1 MSECPD
7 GDMDELTRLVQA
19 VLGSAKYRH
28 VCEDVIRNI
37 GSRELARRPNL
48 KEAIKATKN
57 KLHQVGAAYLAG
69 RMEYDLWLDGLRTAA
84 ASGDRQCFLQVC
96 QEVMKRHSS
105 TRERVDILDEF
116 YALTLASLSGIR
128 TVLDIACGLNPLAIP
143 WMPLDRN
150 LEYYAYDMYTDMV
163 AFLGQFLGLAG
174 VRGQA
179 EARDVS
185 RFPPTRRAD
194 LALILKSLPCVEQLD
209 RSASVRL
216 LEATNADH
224 LLISFPVRSLG
235 GREKG
240 MARSYEQQF
249 LELLAGKPW
258 AVRRFEFGSELAFLV
273 SK

>member
-1 MSECPD
+1 MRECPEA
-7 GDMDELTRLVQA
+7 GADELTRLVQA

-28 VCEDVIRNI
+28 VCEDVIRNV

-57 KLHQVGAAYLAG
+57 KLHQVGAAYQAG
-69 RMEYDLWLDGLRTAA
+69 RMDYDRWLDALGTTAS
-84 ASGDRQCFLQVC
+84 SGDRQRFLQVC
-96 QEVMKRHSS
+96 REVMKGHSS
-105 TRERVDILDEF
+105 TRERADILDEF
-116 YALTLASLSGIR
+116 YARTLASLSGIR

-143 WMPLDRN
+143 WMPLDRD
-150 LEYYAYDMYTDMV
+150 LEYHAYDMYTDMV
-163 AFLGQFLGLAG
+163 AFLSQFLDLAG

-194 LALILKSLPCVEQLD
+194 LALILKSLPCMEQLD
-209 RSASVRL
+209 KSASVRL

-235 GREKG
+235 GRGKG
-240 MARSYEQQF
+240 MAQSYERQF
-249 LELLAGKPW
+249 LGLLAGKPW
-258 AVRRFEFGSELAFLV
+258 AFRRFEFSTELAFLV

>member
-1 MSECPD
+1 MSQCPD
-7 GDMDELTRLVQA
+7 ADMDELTKLVQA

-28 VCEDVIRNI
+28 VCGDVIRNI
-37 GSRELARRPNL
+37 GSRELARRSNL

-69 RMEYDLWLDGLRTAA
+69 RMDYDLWLDALRTAA
-84 ASGDRQCFLQVC
+84 SSGDRQRFLRIC
-96 QEVMKRHSS
+96 HEVMKRHSS

-116 YALTLASLSGIR
+116 YARTLASLSGIR

-143 WMPLDRN
+143 WMPLDRD

-163 AFLGQFLGLAG
+163 EFLSQFLGLAG

-194 LALILKSLPCVEQLD
+194 LALILKSLPCMEQLD
-209 RSASVRL
+209 KSASVRL

-240 MARSYEQQF
+240 MAQSYEQQF
-249 LELLAGKPW
+249 LGLVAGKRW
-258 AVRRFEFGSELAFLV
+258 GVRRFEFSTELAFLV